1 MWHPGYFYSLYLS
14 LTTPICI
21 LQTAV
26 IHRRIYC
33 YHLPR
38 ILFLISV
45 HYSSALKPIQR
56 MHHGQTAPTGLE
68 AVCLSKIT
76 SRLSAFPPSFIY
88 NSAPKLH
95 VRRRPVC
102 SHEILRGR
110 WKIGGCS
117 KPPQQPASCWCTEE
131 ERWDGPSLWSLR
143 PLAPNPLILLS
154 FLRLFFFFFFPI
166 SSAEVVCVSPCY
178 FAALLSLDSR
188 LISIQHLCWH
198 KKATHWLLFFFFFS
212 LSKHRR
218 ETEEGGRGRESTKQV
233 EKEAMSGGHRGNDG
247 SEGERMTDGKGRPVL
262 LSQTGHLL
270 LRVNKSSLICSTLT
284 FLRLTPHLLPHSF
297 WVSTSST
304 LCIHCKQIVSSFYRH
319 FFPVIQLISWTCNTL
334 RIWNVI
340 VVTQDSVSTSA
351 GKPHPAAPP
360 RGGQGQL
367 ENSSPGADRDSVSCS
382 RTLETGRCLLI
393 QYWCFNAKSSCLSI
407 VSLGP
412 AA

>member
-1 MWHPGYFYSLYLS
+1 MTTTLWTAAFIFPSRFYLTARCECGILDIFTVRISLWRHQYVSYKLRSFTEESTAIICLAYCSLS
-14 LTTPICI
+14 L
-21 LQTAV
+21 
-26 IHRRIYC
+26 
-33 YHLPR
+33 
-38 ILFLISV
+38 

-76 SRLSAFPPSFIY
+76 SWLSAFPPSFIY

-131 ERWDGPSLWSLR
+131 ERWDGPSLWSFR

-198 KKATHWLLFFFFFS
+198 KKATHWLLFFFFFFIIQTQ
-212 LSKHRR
+212 KRNR
-218 ETEEGGRGRESTKQV
+218 GGR
-233 EKEAMSGGHRGNDG
+233 
-247 SEGERMTDGKGRPVL
+247 EGEREYKRGRKGSDEWR
-262 LSQTGHLL
+262 
-270 LRVNKSSLICSTLT
+270 
-284 FLRLTPHLLPHSF
+284 
-297 WVSTSST
+297 
-304 LCIHCKQIVSSFYRH
+304 
-319 FFPVIQLISWTCNTL
+319 
-334 RIWNVI
+334 
-340 VVTQDSVSTSA
+340 A
-351 GKPHPAAPP
+351 
-360 RGGQGQL
+360 
-367 ENSSPGADRDSVSCS
+367 
-382 RTLETGRCLLI
+382 
-393 QYWCFNAKSSCLSI
+393 
-407 VSLGP
+407 
-412 AA
+412 